1 MSGRRKELDQEAA
14 ALRSS
19 RLELSEATT
28 AFQQETRLARE
39 SLSREQAEAE
49 ARADKHVA
57 AAAKEAAEAAAK
69 EATAAAAVTTRE
81 ELDKEKARL
90 AAEVAAELAAERDVR
105 LPRRR
110 DRSSSPSIVCV
121 DKRRALSNALPPRK
135 PHEGRQTPL
144 LFFRVAFCNPIL
156 F

>member
-28 AFQQETRLARE
+28 AFQRETRLARE

-49 ARADKHVA
+49 ARADKA
-57 AAAKEAAEAAAK
+57 AGIAAKEAAEAAAK
-69 EATAAAAVTTRE
+69 EATAAAAVTSRE
-81 ELDKEKARL
+81 ELDKERARL

-105 LPRRR
+105 RLEEIDRRN
-110 DRSSSPSIVCV
+110 PSIVCV
-121 DKRRALSNALPPRK
+121 IYKRRALSNALPPRK
-135 PHEGRQTPL
+135 PREGRQTPL

>member
-28 AFQQETRLARE
+28 AFQRETRLARE

-49 ARADKHVA
+49 ARADKA
-57 AAAKEAAEAAAK
+57 AGIAAKEAAEAAARD
-69 EATAAAAVTTRE
+69 AAAAAAVTSRE
-81 ELDKEKARL
+81 ELDKERARL

-105 LPRRR
+105 RLER
-110 DRSSSPSIVCV
+110 DRNDPSIVCV
-121 DKRRALSNALPPRK
+121 DKKSRALSLNALPPRK